1 MTDNTPI
8 DEYVFWKNIIEEKQ
22 ERGEFVPE
30 MMYELLEQ
38 AQKKTMYYLI
48 DLYSVNDK
56 LDNSDIINERS
67 LVHSLIH

>member
-1 MTDNTPI
+1 MTDNMPI

-67 LVHSLIH
+67 LVH

>member
-67 LVHSLIH
+67 LVH